1 MTLKKL
7 EVETKATINVPKK
20 EKDGN
25 IGKNNSILLRTI

>member
-20 EKDGN
+20 KQDGN
-25 IGKNNSILLRTI
+25 IGKNNSILLTAI